1 MKIQTYK
8 MTWGW
13 YLWDRRII
21 HSMKML
27 FLKLSTL
34 GAFKQTP
41 FIHKPPDWSPAL
53 WTVGRPVWVALLFTQ
68 QRHSWVLF
76 FIKKN
81 FFLIRRKE
89 EGRRSLTD
97 ERANPVENSFCSFQ
111 CLPCVIGICLYF
123 PPLFMSSLMAQ
134 WVKNPPVILETWV
147 CSPGQEDPLE
157 EEMATHSSVL
167 AWEISWTE
175 EPSGS
180 LWGCKESDTTEQLN
194 MHTCHRCTQP

>member
-1 MKIQTYK
+1 MLLSRLHSSTSPQIEAPRCGQWGGLCGLLCSSLSRGIHGFSFLLKKI
-8 MTWGW
+8 
-13 YLWDRRII
+13 
-21 HSMKML
+21 
-27 FLKLSTL
+27 
-34 GAFKQTP
+34 
-41 FIHKPPDWSPAL
+41 
-53 WTVGRPVWVALLFTQ
+53 
-68 QRHSWVLF
+68 
-76 FIKKN
+76 

-167 AWEISWTE
+167 A
-175 EPSGS
+175 
-180 LWGCKESDTTEQLN
+180 
-194 MHTCHRCTQP
+194 